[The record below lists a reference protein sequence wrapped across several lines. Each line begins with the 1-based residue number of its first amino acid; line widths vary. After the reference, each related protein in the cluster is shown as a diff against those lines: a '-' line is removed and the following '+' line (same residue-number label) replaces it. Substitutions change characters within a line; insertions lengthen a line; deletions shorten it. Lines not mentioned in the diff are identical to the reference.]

1 MALPEIF
8 SNPVAY
14 AALVVAIL
22 AVVAWQ
28 ATIGFG
34 TAWRMNRAKQLL
46 FPVADRFRRPLVR
59 HVRRVSPTA
68 AGVLNGAIPH
78 LIHEKGRST
87 DAEYLETWAARP
99 GTAFDRLR
107 AAGFVPNL
115 ASSLKRRPGSHGDD
129 PPMQLSVLSM
139 VYYHNDGTQTEVYLF
154 DNPDGTLDV
163 YGHNETSV
171 TDPRGH
177 LSDEQRDGDPRGVLP
192 DSPGE
197 TFKDQEYERL

>member
-1 MALPEIF
+1 MALPELF
-8 SNPVAY
+8 TNPLAY
-14 AALVVAIL
+14 AALVVAVV

-34 TAWRMNRAKQLL
+34 TAWRINRAKQLL

-59 HVRRVSPTA
+59 HVRRYSPTA
-68 AGVLNGAIPH
+68 AGVLNGVIPH
-78 LIHEKGRST
+78 LIHEKGRTT

-115 ASSLKRRPGSHGDD
+115 ASSLKRRPGSHGT
-129 PPMQLSVLSM
+129 PKLSILSM
-139 VYYHNDGTQTEVYLF
+139 VYYHEDGTQTEAYLF

-163 YGHNETSV
+163 YGHLETSV
-171 TDPRGH
+171 INPRGH

-192 DSPGE
+192 DNPGE
-197 TFKDQEYERL
+197 TFKGQEYERL